1 MNKNDHQGKIAIV
14 TGGTGGIGMT
24 TAARLASEGASIVL
38 WDFDA
43 GRLNKVLADHPD
55 WRGSVVDVTSYESV
69 TKATAE
75 VVEAFGRIDI
85 LVNSAGFSGSNH
97 RMEDYPLDL
106 WEKVIAIN
114 LTSVFLTCRAVVPEM
129 AKTGFGRVVNI
140 ASMAG
145 KEGVPTVSCYSA
157 AKAGVIAFTKAI
169 SREYL
174 DKDIRINSVAPSAV
188 ETELLKQMAPATL
201 EMAKSKIPMGRF
213 GKPEEVAAMISFLV
227 SEECSFST
235 GAVFDLSGGRAT
247 Y

>member
-14 TGGTGGIGMT
+14 TGGTGGIGMAI
-24 TAARLASEGASIVL
+24 AARLGSEGARIIL
-38 WDFDA
+38 WDLDA
-43 GRLNKVLADHPD
+43 ARLNQALAEHPD
-55 WRGSVVDVTSYESV
+55 WRGSVVDVVNYDSV
-69 TKATAE
+69 TRATSDAI
-75 VVEAFGRIDI
+75 EAFGRIDI

-169 SREYL
+169 AREYL

-213 GKPEEVAAMISFLV
+213 GKPEEIAAMISFLV
-227 SEECSFST
+227 SDECSFST

>member
-1 MNKNDHQGKIAIV
+1 MNKNDHHGKIAVI
-14 TGGTGGIGMT
+14 TGGSGGIGM
-24 TAARLASEGASIVL
+24 AIALRLASEGAKIIL

-43 GRLNKVLADHPD
+43 ARLEAIIAERTD
-55 WRGSVVDVTSYESV
+55 WRSAIVDVTDNASV
-69 TKATAE
+69 TAATAAAVAE
-75 VVEAFGRIDI
+75 FGRIDI

-106 WEKVIAIN
+106 WDKVIAIN
-114 LTSVFLTCRAVVPEM
+114 LTGVFLTCKAVVPEM
-129 AKTGFGRVVNI
+129 ARTGYGRVVNI

-169 SREYL
+169 AREYL
-174 DKDIRINSVAPSAV
+174 DQNICINSVAPSAV

-213 GKPEEVAAMISFLV
+213 GRPEEVAAMISFL
-227 SEECSFST
+227 SSDDCSFST

>member
-14 TGGTGGIGMT
+14 TGGTGGIGM
-24 TAARLASEGASIVL
+24 AIASRLASEGASIIL
-38 WDFDA
+38 WDFDTA
-43 GRLNKVLADHPD
+43 RLNQVLADHPD
-55 WRGSVVDVTSYESV
+55 WRGSVVDVTNNESV
-69 TKATAE
+69 TRAAAE
-75 VVEAFGRIDI
+75 AMEAFGRIDI

-106 WEKVIAIN
+106 WDKVIAIN
-114 LTSVFLTCRAVVPEM
+114 LTGVFLTCKAVVPKM

-169 SREYL
+169 AREYL
-174 DKDIRINSVAPSAV
+174 DQDIRINSIAPSAV

-201 EMAKSKIPMGRF
+201 EMAKSKIPIGRF
-213 GKPEEVAAMISFLV
+213 GKPEEVAAMVSFLV

>member
-1 MNKNDHQGKIAIV
+1 MNRNDHQGKVAVI
-14 TGGTGGIGMT
+14 TGGTGGIGMAIAT
-24 TAARLASEGASIVL
+24 RLASEGARIML
-38 WDFDA
+38 WDFA
-43 GRLNKVLADHPD
+43 AERLADVMAAHPD
-55 WRGSVVDVTSYESV
+55 WHGAVVDVTDEDSV
-69 TKATAE
+69 LGATAE
-75 VVEAFGRIDI
+75 AVSAFGRIDI

-97 RMEDYPLDL
+97 RMEEYPLAL
-106 WEKVIAIN
+106 WHKVLAIN
-114 LTSVFLTCRAVVPEM
+114 LTGVFLTCRAVVPEM
-129 AKTGFGRVVNI
+129 AKSGFGRVVNI

-169 SREYL
+169 AREYL

-188 ETELLKQMAPATL
+188 ETELLAQMAPATL
-201 EMAKSKIPMGRF
+201 EMAKSKIPLGRF
-213 GKPEEVAAMISFLV
+213 GKPEEIAAMISFLV

>member
-1 MNKNDHQGKIAIV
+1 MNKNDHHGKIAVI
-14 TGGTGGIGMT
+14 TGGSGGIGM
-24 TAARLASEGASIVL
+24 AIALRLASEGAQIIL

-43 GRLNKVLADHPD
+43 TRLSAVITEHAD
-55 WRGSVVDVTSYESV
+55 WRSAVVDVTDNASV
-69 TKATAE
+69 VAATKAAIAE
-75 VVEAFGRIDI
+75 FGRIDI

-106 WEKVIAIN
+106 WDKVIAIN
-114 LTSVFLTCRAVVPEM
+114 LTGVFLTCKAVVPEM
-129 AKTGFGRVVNI
+129 ARTGYGRVVNI

-169 SREYL
+169 AREYL
-174 DKDIRINSVAPSAV
+174 EQNICINSVAPSAV

-213 GKPEEVAAMISFLV
+213 GRPDEVAAMISFL
-227 SEECSFST
+227 SSDDCSFST